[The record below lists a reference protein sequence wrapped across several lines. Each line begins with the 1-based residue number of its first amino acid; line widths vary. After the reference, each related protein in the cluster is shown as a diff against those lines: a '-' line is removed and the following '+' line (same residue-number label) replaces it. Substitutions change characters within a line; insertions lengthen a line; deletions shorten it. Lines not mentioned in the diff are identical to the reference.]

1 MERNNTFT
9 TMLEEL
15 NYQELSEIKG
25 GITPEQY
32 CAILNEIIENNWGE
46 MSPGAREG
54 AIIGYQTHCVN

>member
-1 MERNNTFT
+1 M
-9 TMLEEL
+9 
-15 NYQELSEIKG
+15 SEIKG